1 MILQFFLPSEFI
13 FYFLLFIIRVYF
25 IFFMPYEKYIFDNL
39 TWIYMEFKD
48 EFSKIFDEMDLNFG
62 IIQGYHTRK
71 HSD

>member
-1 MILQFFLPSEFI
+1 
-13 FYFLLFIIRVYF
+13 
-25 IFFMPYEKYIFDNL
+25 
-39 TWIYMEFKD
+39 MEFKD